1 MILSLRLLSFPCTY
15 LPYCLALVD
24 QNVLVGGDIPVDG
37 VIMIMIRKMTMTMTM
52 TMTMQITMIM
62 KMENFS
68 ASEGYS

>member
-15 LPYCLALVD
+15 PAYYIPLLD

-52 TMTMQITMIM
+52 TMQITMIM